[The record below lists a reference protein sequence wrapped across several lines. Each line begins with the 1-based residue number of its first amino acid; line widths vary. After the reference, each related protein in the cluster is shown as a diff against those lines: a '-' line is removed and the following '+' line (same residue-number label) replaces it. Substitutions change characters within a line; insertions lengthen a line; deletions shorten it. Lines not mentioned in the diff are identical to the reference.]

1 LYICFDQSTRFDFK
15 ISFVDFHM
23 YNQNKK
29 VQVVDLNLV
38 PYQEAWDMQEK
49 LMSDISD
56 IKLANRNAAQN
67 ETFITPNYLL
77 FCQHPHVYTLGKS
90 GDPSHLLMQEK
101 FLHTINATFFKTNR
115 GGDITYHGPGQLVGY
130 PIFDL
135 ENFYTDI
142 HLYLRMLEEAIILTC
157 QDFGLIVGRIKGL
170 TGVWVNHESDQARKI
185 CAFGVKAS
193 RWISMHGFA
202 FNVKP
207 DLSYFSHIVPCGI
220 SELGVT
226 SLCQELGFDVG
237 ECEVQ
242 EIVLGHL
249 SILFGFEII
258 RVPRE
263 TLGQINSST
272 RST

>member
-1 LYICFDQSTRFDFK
+1 
-15 ISFVDFHM
+15 M
-23 YNQNKK
+23 YHQNKK
-29 VQVVDLNLV
+29 VQVVDVNLV

-49 LMSDISD
+49 LMAEISE
-56 IKLANRNAAQN
+56 IKLANRDRAQS
-67 ETFITPNYLL
+67 EISITPNYLL

-90 GDPSHLLMQEK
+90 GDASHLLMREE

-157 QDFGLIVGRIKGL
+157 QDYGLIAGRINGL

-202 FNVKP
+202 FNINS

-220 SELGVT
+220 SEKGVT
-226 SLCQELGFDVG
+226 SLSHELGVG
-237 ECEVQ
+237 VNEIEVK
-242 EIVLGHL
+242 EAVLGHL
-249 SILFGFEII
+249 SNLFGFEII

-263 TLGQINSST
+263 TISA
-272 RST
+272 

>member
-1 LYICFDQSTRFDFK
+1 V
-15 ISFVDFHM
+15 ISSVYPIM
-23 YNQNKK
+23 YHQNKK

-38 PYQEAWDMQEK
+38 TYQVAWDMQES
-49 LMSDISD
+49 LLSEISG
-56 IKLANRNAAQN
+56 IKLANRGRTQN
-67 ETFITPNYLL
+67 DIKITPNYLL

-90 GDPSHLLMQEK
+90 GDSANLLMREE

-157 QDFGLIVGRIKGL
+157 KDYGLIAGRIDGL
-170 TGVWVNHESDQARKI
+170 TGVWINHESDQAKKI

-202 FNVKP
+202 FNVKS

-220 SELGVT
+220 SEKGVT
-226 SLCQELGFDVG
+226 SLNHELGIDVN
-237 ECEVQ
+237 EV
-242 EIVLGHL
+242 EVKEVVLGHL
-249 SILFGFEII
+249 SDLFGFEII

-263 TLGQINSST
+263 TILV
-272 RST
+272 

>member
-1 LYICFDQSTRFDFK
+1 MIRR
-15 ISFVDFHM
+15 VEPHM
-23 YNQNKK
+23 YQQNKK

-38 PYQEAWDMQEK
+38 PYQEAWDMQER
-49 LMSDISD
+49 LMIEISE
-56 IKLANRNAAQN
+56 IKLANRDRIQS
-67 ETFITPNYLL
+67 EIRITPNYLL

-90 GDPSHLLMQEK
+90 GDASHLLMREE

-142 HLYLRMLEEAIILTC
+142 HLYLRMLEEAIIFTC
-157 QDFGLIVGRIKGL
+157 QDYGLTAGRINGL
-170 TGVWVNHESDQARKI
+170 TGVWVNHESGQARKI

-202 FNVKP
+202 FNVNT

-220 SELGVT
+220 SEKGVT
-226 SLCQELGFDVG
+226 SLSHELGAVVN
-237 ECEVQ
+237 EIEVK
-242 EIVLGHL
+242 EAVLGHL
-249 SILFGFEII
+249 SNLFEFEII

-263 TLGQINSST
+263 TISI
-272 RST
+272 